1 MFKQMKVGT
10 RLIAGFLTLSI
21 LGAVV
26 AAIGIY
32 NMSQMNA
39 RTDRLYTRELLGIS
53 YVKEANINL
62 VVIGRALRNV
72 LLASSDKDRDAAI
85 ASIAQARTGLH
96 ANLDKARGL
105 FFSEQGKRNFAE
117 VDRGMQEY
125 EALVEEV
132 TRRAL
137 ADGLQQERSAVD
149 YLLLTVAPKA
159 NELDTRMSSLTR
171 IKERNAEEAAQD
183 AAALYESSRAMMLM
197 LVLGSAVFGV
207 GLGVVITRSLTRQL
221 GGEPAYASDIAS
233 RIAAG
238 DLSVDVALRQGDRS
252 SLLFAMKSMRDSLAQ
267 IVGEVRNGTD
277 AIASASR
284 QIASGNLDLSSRTEE
299 QASSLEETASSMEE
313 LTSTVQQNADN
324 ARQANGLATSAS
336 EVAGRGGAV
345 VAQVVDTMASINDSS
360 KKIVDI
366 IAVIDGIAFQTNI
379 LALNAA
385 VEAARAGEQGRGFAV
400 VASEVRTLAQRSAS
414 AAKEIKLL
422 IDDSVEKVDAG
433 AKLVNRA
440 GATMDEIVDSVRRVT
455 GIMGEISSASL
466 EQTEGIEQINMAIS
480 QMDQVTQQNAS
491 LVEEAAAAAES
502 LQDQAGKLA
511 ELVSVFK
518 LDARAPS
525 VAAPAAQARPAT
537 RLAAPALRAAHPAP
551 RKAAVREEEWETF

>member
-137 ADGLQQERSAVD
+137 SDGLQQERSAVD

-197 LVLGSAVFGV
+197 LVLGSVVFGV

-525 VAAPAAQARPAT
+525 VTAPAVAARTAT
-537 RLAAPALRAAHPAP
+537 RLAAPALRPAHPTP

>member
-137 ADGLQQERSAVD
+137 SDGLQQERSAVD

-197 LVLGSAVFGV
+197 LVLA
-207 GLGVVITRSLTRQL
+207 
-221 GGEPAYASDIAS
+221 
-233 RIAAG
+233 
-238 DLSVDVALRQGDRS
+238 
-252 SLLFAMKSMRDSLAQ
+252 
-267 IVGEVRNGTD
+267 
-277 AIASASR
+277 
-284 QIASGNLDLSSRTEE
+284 
-299 QASSLEETASSMEE
+299 ASS
-313 LTSTVQQNADN
+313 
-324 ARQANGLATSAS
+324 
-336 EVAGRGGAV
+336 
-345 VAQVVDTMASINDSS
+345 
-360 KKIVDI
+360 
-366 IAVIDGIAFQTNI
+366 
-379 LALNAA
+379 
-385 VEAARAGEQGRGFAV
+385 
-400 VASEVRTLAQRSAS
+400 SAS
-414 AAKEIKLL
+414 AW
-422 IDDSVEKVDAG
+422 
-433 AKLVNRA
+433 
-440 GATMDEIVDSVRRVT
+440 
-455 GIMGEISSASL
+455 AS
-466 EQTEGIEQINMAIS
+466 
-480 QMDQVTQQNAS
+480 
-491 LVEEAAAAAES
+491 
-502 LQDQAGKLA
+502 
-511 ELVSVFK
+511 
-518 LDARAPS
+518 
-525 VAAPAAQARPAT
+525 
-537 RLAAPALRAAHPAP
+537 
-551 RKAAVREEEWETF
+551 